1 MRGSANGNGY
11 RPTRFATL
19 GIGCFG
25 YFGCFCDDLVHN
37 RAAFGSVR
45 MGGDGCYE
53 TSHSL
58 T

>member
-1 MRGSANGNGY
+1 MRGLANGNGY

-25 YFGCFCDDLVHN
+25 YFGYFCDDLAHN
-37 RAAFGSVR
+37 RVAFGSVR
-45 MGGDGCYE
+45 RGGDGYYE

>member
-1 MRGSANGNGY
+1 MKGLATENGY
-11 RPTRFATL
+11 RPSRFVTL
-19 GIGCFG
+19 DIGCFG
-25 YFGCFCDDLVHN
+25 YFDCFCDDLAHN

-45 MGGDGCYE
+45 RDGDGCYE